1 MKIMEMVNIMKS
13 VDYKDRFRL
22 EYQQLHERTERLSA
36 MLKKYKAGTLD
47 FEPVCPY
54 EILKGQLT
62 AMKLYLAYL
71 EARAKI
77 EGIRL

>member
-1 MKIMEMVNIMKS
+1 MKIMEMVDMLNS
-13 VDYKDRFRL
+13 GDYKERFKGEYL
-22 EYQQLHERTERLSA
+22 ELNERTERLSV

-47 FEPVCPY
+47 FDPVCPY